1 MQSKPDP
8 YEKQTLEENQ
18 LAELEKIAAR
28 KIISWAE
35 DGRLAK
41 HEKLAYILYCW
52 ERWEGEEKIIEFINK
67 IVSDDIGLVKFIS
80 AFLNKGYSQNL
91 QDYVG
96 QVEWRLDHKGLGK
109 FLNTDKNNKYI
120 NRIDNILKSRQFKK
134 LNEKEVIALKKFNE
148 FIKSK
153 K

>member
-1 MQSKPDP
+1 MV
-8 YEKQTLEENQ
+8 
-18 LAELEKIAAR
+18 
-28 KIISWAE
+28 
-35 DGRLAK
+35 
-41 HEKLAYILYCW
+41 LY
-52 ERWEGEEKIIEFINK
+52 
-67 IVSDDIGLVKFIS
+67 DIGLVKFIS

-96 QVEWRLDHKGLGK
+96 QVEWRLDHKGLEK